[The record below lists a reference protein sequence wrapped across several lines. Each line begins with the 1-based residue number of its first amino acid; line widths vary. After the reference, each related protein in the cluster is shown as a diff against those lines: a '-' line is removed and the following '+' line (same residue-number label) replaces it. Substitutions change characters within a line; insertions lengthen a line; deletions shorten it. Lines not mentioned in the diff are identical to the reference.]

1 MRRFI
6 THVCLSLSLAWMT
19 WIQAFASEPAVPH
32 PSEQEMIETVRRL
45 LGPKQDP
52 RRCQVVQRAT
62 LYSIECRNTEC
73 HACDVTHVITTL
85 KRKNGTWIVGSTRR
99 ERRGDTGECGC
110 CM

>member
-19 WIQAFASEPAVPH
+19 WIQAFASEPAVPR

-62 LYSIECRNTEC
+62 LYSIESRNTQ
-73 HACDVTHVITTL
+73 
-85 KRKNGTWIVGSTRR
+85 
-99 ERRGDTGECGC
+99 
-110 CM
+110 